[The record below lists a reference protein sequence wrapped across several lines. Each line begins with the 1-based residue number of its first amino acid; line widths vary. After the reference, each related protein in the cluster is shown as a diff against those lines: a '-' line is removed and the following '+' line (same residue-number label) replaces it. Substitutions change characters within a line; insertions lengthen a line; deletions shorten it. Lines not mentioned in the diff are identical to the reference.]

1 MCVACVCTVL
11 CLYSTILDVSGG
23 AATMKMKYENENSS
37 RYSPVQQSPHRIP
50 TPRRTTTATAHITP
64 VTALA
69 PNNKDI
75 HCIRTRIRIIACT
88 LLCTYLPPPTHT
100 PTTITPYNTTDPHSY
115 PRADPPRPPLIP
127 MTDPDVVGALYR
139 IASYRIVSFWPL
151 PPSRRN
157 ITPPHPI
164 HPPGTGSLGPLPGT
178 VPSGSGHYPHQFI
191 QPSEAQDWGV

>member
-1 MCVACVCTVL
+1 
-11 CLYSTILDVSGG
+11 
-23 AATMKMKYENENSS
+23 MKMKNENENSS
-37 RYSPVQQSPHRIP
+37 RYSPVQQSSHRIP

-100 PTTITPYNTTDPHSY
+100 PTTITPYSTMDPHSY

-127 MTDPDVVGALYR
+127 MTDPDAVGALYR
-139 IASYRIVSFWPL
+139 IASYRIVSFWPSL
-151 PPSRRN
+151 PPVAISPHHTT
-157 ITPPHPI
+157 TPY
-164 HPPGTGSLGPLPGT
+164 PPTRDRQ
-178 VPSGSGHYPHQFI
+178 SGSPPRHRPVWFRALPPPVHPALRSPRLGGLGTR
-191 QPSEAQDWGV
+191 D